1 MSIIDQQRGGKAFQ
15 RGTEQWLSGRAHV
28 AHPAPGDDDLGH
40 ISPAR
45 FWLLIDIGVCL
56 FVWTVIVLAVRSF
69 LG

>member
-1 MSIIDQQRGGKAFQ
+1 MSIINQQREGKALQ
-15 RGTEQWLSGRAHV
+15 RGTEQGLSGRV
-28 AHPAPGDDDLGH
+28 YLVQPAAGNDDLDH

-56 FVWTVIVLAVRSF
+56 FLWAVIFLVVRSF